1 MYFFE
6 IKKRRLN
13 SRLEGYRRLPSC
25 LKTKQKAHRNLRRE
39 SWQLPFTIFH
49 IIYLQMTQEI
59 YPTCLQKNA
68 NLQMTVTTY
77 LQMTQQKIQ
86 ASARRCPSWC
96 NLLHIL
102 VTSSLSD
109 WGWCTFPDQMVA
121 FSPSSCCLGM
131 FATPQP
137 EFCRKKKH
145 PFSRPN
151 QKNLISVIRP
161 WSECFPL
168 PVITVRPA
176 HHSAWWPN
184 AGCWGTVGPTKFQ
197 CSALPFS
204 ALKRCHQQ

>member
-121 FSPSSCCLGM
+121 FFPLLLLSGNVCYATTWILPQKKNTPSPDQTRKISYPSSDLD
-131 FATPQP
+131 
-137 EFCRKKKH
+137 
-145 PFSRPN
+145 
-151 QKNLISVIRP
+151 L
-161 WSECFPL
+161 
-168 PVITVRPA
+168 
-176 HHSAWWPN
+176 SA
-184 AGCWGTVGPTKFQ
+184 
-197 CSALPFS
+197 SLY
-204 ALKRCHQQ
+204 L